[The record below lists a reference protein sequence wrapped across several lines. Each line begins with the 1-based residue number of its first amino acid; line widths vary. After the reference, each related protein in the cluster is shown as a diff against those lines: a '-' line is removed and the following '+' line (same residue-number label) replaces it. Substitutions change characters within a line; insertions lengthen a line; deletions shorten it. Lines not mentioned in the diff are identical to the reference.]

1 MITDN
6 VIKEIYKKFS
16 KPHANDEELR
26 LDYFIPMLVEN
37 HRIRLEDKEIIID
50 DLDEFNPFRRF
61 LVSSLNAVLEFDKMV
76 AFVFRNHILF
86 LGKED
91 NQMRVH
97 IKPEKPKSLFSRIF
111 GRD

>member
-6 VIKEIYKKFS
+6 VIKEIYKKFG
-16 KPHANDEELR
+16 KPHKNEEELQ
-26 LDYFIPMLVEN
+26 LDYFLELLNEN
-37 HRIRLEDKEIIID
+37 HAITRDGKEIIIE

-61 LVSSLNAVLEFDKMV
+61 LIRGINAVLEFDKMV

-97 IKPEKPKSLFSRIF
+97 IKPEKPKSVFGRIF
-111 GRD
+111 GR

>member
-6 VIKEIYKKFS
+6 VIKEIYKKFG
-16 KPHANDEELR
+16 KPHKNEEELN
-26 LDYFIPMLVEN
+26 LDYFLPMLNKN
-37 HRIRLEDKEIIID
+37 HAITRDGMEIIIE

-61 LVSSLNAVLEFDKMV
+61 LVRGINAVLEFDKMV

-91 NQMRVH
+91 NQLRVH
-97 IKPEKPKSLFSRIF
+97 IKPEKPKSFF
-111 GRD
+111 GRLFGR